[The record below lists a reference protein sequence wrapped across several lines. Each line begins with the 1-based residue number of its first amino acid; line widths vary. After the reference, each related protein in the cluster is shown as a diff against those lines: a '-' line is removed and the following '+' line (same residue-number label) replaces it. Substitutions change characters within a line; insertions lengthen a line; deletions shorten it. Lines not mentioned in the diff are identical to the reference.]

1 MPFGELMEQHRI
13 GLTLVA
19 VSRERLVTATI
30 TGVIRHFSKRL
41 VLVETVGPTGRLD
54 GFSLVRRDDLTRI
67 DAGTAPLQRALR
79 TLGVVAR
86 NHPIARELDLLD
98 WRTAIDSGRRVSPT
112 LRLLREGVG
121 DPVILDARSVQVT
134 KHLVIGRE
142 PGSDDEGELAL
153 ALDHLT
159 RLDLVD

>member
-13 GLTLVA
+13 GLSLVA
-19 VSRERLVTATI
+19 AHRERLVSSVICGT
-30 TGVIRHFSKRL
+30 IRHFSKRL
-41 VLVETVGPTGRLD
+41 ILIETVGPAGRLD
-54 GFSLVRRDDLTRI
+54 GFTLIRREDLTRV
-67 DAGTAPLQRALR
+67 DVGTTPLRQALKLVG
-79 TLGVVAR
+79 TVAR

-98 WRTAIDSGRRVSPT
+98 WRTALDSARRVSPT
-112 LRLLREGVG
+112 LRLLREGIG
-121 DPVILDARSVQVT
+121 DPITLDARSIQVT

-153 ALDHLT
+153 ALDQLT